1 MTDRRRS
8 SAARRAVPAAAL
20 TARASVTAFALGPA
34 ALGTTRTRRTVL
46 TLSTIV
52 RAACG
57 ALAACASAIALASG
71 PAAPDATHS
80 THAARPASAASST
93 SPMNPTSTP
102 GASGPAHAKA
112 ALDAAR
118 AKAAPPSPPTTVL
131 LPGAPPERVVDTIGR
146 GTPQVASKVDPTAA
160 VFRPDPTLAALGKRV
175 FFDPALSEPRGMSC
189 ASCHDPGRAFAPTL
203 SPAALA
209 GPRVPQGSRPGHF
222 SRRNAPSLLYVR
234 YVPRRH
240 FYQDDDA
247 LAPAPFGGLFSD
259 GRADTL
265 AEQLRG
271 PLFDPDEMNN
281 ASAAALMRKIG
292 RTGLG
297 AALAGRFGP
306 SVRRDP
312 ERMVRVLGEAMQAY
326 LQSDEMAPFS
336 SRYDAYVTKRAPLT
350 PQEMRGLALFRNPD
364 KGNCM
369 SCHTLSDTASRPE
382 RSLFTDFGYDAIAVP
397 RNRALPANRDP
408 RHFDNGLCDTAA
420 KLRWPEPTQWCAY
433 LRTPGLRNVAIK
445 ESFMHN
451 GVFDTLRDAVAFYNT
466 RSTDPARWYH
476 GRDTFDDV
484 PRAYRG
490 NVNVNSTPMNRRPG
504 TPPAMTDADVDDL
517 VAFLR
522 TLTDARYVGLMP
534 AAPDGKAAR
543 P

>member
-1 MTDRRRS
+1 MTGGKRS
-8 SAARRAVPAAAL
+8 GAARRAGA
-20 TARASVTAFALGPA
+20 AFAARGPA
-34 ALGTTRTRRTVL
+34 LAGAPGARNARRIVS
-46 TLSTIV
+46 TLAIAAVT
-52 RAACG
+52 RAAGG
-57 ALAACASAIALASG
+57 ALAACASAIAFASG
-71 PAAPDATHS
+71 AAAPGALDAVR
-80 THAARPASAASST
+80 AAYPASSL
-93 SPMNPTSTP
+93 SPARTP
-102 GASGPAHAKA
+102 GAGGAAHVKPVQE
-112 ALDAAR
+112 ALR
-118 AKAAPPSPPTTVL
+118 AKAASPSPSLLPSPPSPTTSL
-131 LPGAPPERVVDTIGR
+131 LPGAPPQRVVATIGR
-146 GTPQVASKVDPTAA
+146 GTPQIASKVDPTAA
-160 VFRPDPTLAALGKRV
+160 AFHPDPALAALGKRV
-175 FFDPALSEPRGMSC
+175 FFDPALSEPRGTSC

-203 SPAALA
+203 SRAALA

-281 ASAAALMRKIG
+281 ASPAALTRKIG
-292 RTGLG
+292 GTALG
-297 AALAGRFGP
+297 AALAERFGP

-312 ERMVRVLGEAMQAY
+312 ERMVRALGEAMQAY

-336 SRYDAYVTKRAPLT
+336 SRYDAYVMQRAPLT
-350 PQEMRGLALFRNPD
+350 PQEKRGLALFRNPD

-397 RNRALPANRDP
+397 RNRALRANRDP

-420 KLRWPEPTQWCAY
+420 KLRWPEPAQWCGY

-466 RSTDPARWYH
+466 RSTDPKRWYH

-484 PRAYRG
+484 PAAYRG
-490 NVNVNSTPMNRRPG
+490 NINVNSTPMNRRAG
-504 TPPAMTDADVDDL
+504 TPPAMTDADVDDI

>member
-1 MTDRRRS
+1 M
-8 SAARRAVPAAAL
+8 AALALAAGPAATSATKAMSTAGATDTTTTPN
-20 TARASVTAFALGPA
+20 TARAA
-34 ALGTTRTRRTVL
+34 AE
-46 TLSTIV
+46 
-52 RAACG
+52 
-57 ALAACASAIALASG
+57 
-71 PAAPDATHS
+71 
-80 THAARPASAASST
+80 
-93 SPMNPTSTP
+93 SPRS
-102 GASGPAHAKA
+102 
-112 ALDAAR
+112 
-118 AKAAPPSPPTTVL
+118 PTTVL
-131 LPGAPPERVVDTIGR
+131 LPGASPQRVVGTIGR
-146 GTPQVASKVDPTAA
+146 ATPQVASKVDTTTA
-160 VFRPDPTLAALGKRV
+160 VFRPDPALVALGRRV
-175 FFDPALSEPRGMSC
+175 FFDPRLSEPRGTSC

-209 GPRVPQGSRPGHF
+209 GPRVPQGSRVGHF

-281 ASAAALMRKIG
+281 ASPAALLRKIDGTELAAALAERV
-292 RTGLG
+292 
-297 AALAGRFGP
+297 GP
-306 SVRRDP
+306 AVRRDP
-312 ERMVRVLGEAMQAY
+312 ERMVRALGDAMQAY

-350 PQEMRGLALFRNPD
+350 PQELRGLALFKNPD

-408 RHFDNGLCDTAA
+408 RRFDNGLCDTAA
-420 KLRWPEPTQWCAY
+420 KLRWPEPTQWCGY
-433 LRTPGLRNVAIK
+433 LRTPGLRNVAVK

-466 RSTDPARWYH
+466 RSTDPKRWYH

-484 PRAYRG
+484 PAAYRG
-490 NVNVNSTPMNRRPG
+490 NINVNSTPMNRRPG

-522 TLTDARYVGLMP
+522 TLTDERYAGLMP
-534 AAPDGKAAR
+534 AMPGGKAAR

>member
-1 MTDRRRS
+1 M
-8 SAARRAVPAAAL
+8 AALALAAGPAATSATKAMSTAGATNTTNTTTTPN
-20 TARASVTAFALGPA
+20 TARAT
-34 ALGTTRTRRTVL
+34 
-46 TLSTIV
+46 
-52 RAACG
+52 
-57 ALAACASAIALASG
+57 
-71 PAAPDATHS
+71 
-80 THAARPASAASST
+80 AASSR
-93 SPMNPTSTP
+93 S
-102 GASGPAHAKA
+102 
-112 ALDAAR
+112 
-118 AKAAPPSPPTTVL
+118 PTTVL
-131 LPGAPPERVVDTIGR
+131 LPGAPPQRIVDTVGR
-146 GTPQVASKVDPTAA
+146 GTPQVASKFDTTTA
-160 VFRPDPTLAALGKRV
+160 VFRPDPALIALGRRV
-175 FFDPALSEPRGMSC
+175 FFDSRLSEPRGTSC

-281 ASAAALMRKIG
+281 ASPASLLRKIDG
-292 RTGLG
+292 TAL
-297 AALAGRFGP
+297 AVALAGRFGP
-306 SVRRDP
+306 AVRRDP
-312 ERMVRVLGEAMQAY
+312 ERTVRALGDAMQAY

-336 SRYDAYVTKRAPLT
+336 SRFDAYVTKRAPLT
-350 PQEMRGLALFRNPD
+350 PQELRGLALFKNPD

-408 RHFDNGLCDTAA
+408 RRFDNGLCDTVA
-420 KLRWPEPTQWCAY
+420 KLRWPEPTQWCGY

-466 RSTDPARWYH
+466 RSTDPKRWYH

-484 PRAYRG
+484 PAAYRG
-490 NVNVNSTPMNRRPG
+490 NINVNSTPMNRRPG
-504 TPPAMTDADVDDL
+504 TPPAMTDADIDDL

-522 TLTDARYVGLMP
+522 TLTDERYVGLMP
-534 AAPDGKAAR
+534 ATPGGKAAR

>member
-1 MTDRRRS
+1 MTGGKRS
-8 SAARRAVPAAAL
+8 GAARRAGA
-20 TARASVTAFALGPA
+20 AFAARGPA
-34 ALGTTRTRRTVL
+34 LAGAPGARNARRIVS
-46 TLSTIV
+46 TLAIAAVT
-52 RAACG
+52 RAAGG
-57 ALAACASAIALASG
+57 ALAACASAIAFASG
-71 PAAPDATHS
+71 AAAPGALDAVR
-80 THAARPASAASST
+80 AAHPASSL
-93 SPMNPTSTP
+93 SPARTP
-102 GASGPAHAKA
+102 GAGGAAHVKPVQE
-112 ALDAAR
+112 ALR
-118 AKAAPPSPPTTVL
+118 AKAASPSPSLLPSPPSPTTSL
-131 LPGAPPERVVDTIGR
+131 LPGAPPQRVVATIGR

-160 VFRPDPTLAALGKRV
+160 AFHPDP
-175 FFDPALSEPRGMSC
+175 
-189 ASCHDPGRAFAPTL
+189 
-203 SPAALA
+203 ALA

-281 ASAAALMRKIG
+281 ASPAALTRKIG
-292 RTGLG
+292 GTALG
-297 AALAGRFGP
+297 AALAERFGP

-312 ERMVRVLGEAMQAY
+312 ERMVRALGEAMQAY

-336 SRYDAYVTKRAPLT
+336 SRYDAYVMQRAPLT
-350 PQEMRGLALFRNPD
+350 PQEKRGLALFRNPD

-397 RNRALPANRDP
+397 RNRALRANRDP

-420 KLRWPEPTQWCAY
+420 KLRWPEPAQWCGY

-466 RSTDPARWYH
+466 RSTDPKRWYH

-484 PRAYRG
+484 PAAYRG
-490 NVNVNSTPMNRRPG
+490 NINVNSTPMNRRAG
-504 TPPAMTDADVDDL
+504 TPPAMTDADVDDI

>member
-1 MTDRRRS
+1 MST
-8 SAARRAVPAAAL
+8 AGATHATTTPN
-20 TARASVTAFALGPA
+20 TARATAE
-34 ALGTTRTRRTVL
+34 
-46 TLSTIV
+46 
-52 RAACG
+52 
-57 ALAACASAIALASG
+57 
-71 PAAPDATHS
+71 
-80 THAARPASAASST
+80 SSR
-93 SPMNPTSTP
+93 S
-102 GASGPAHAKA
+102 
-112 ALDAAR
+112 
-118 AKAAPPSPPTTVL
+118 PTTVL
-131 LPGAPPERVVDTIGR
+131 LPGAPPQRVVDTIGR
-146 GTPQVASKVDPTAA
+146 GTPQVASKIDTTTA
-160 VFRPDPTLAALGKRV
+160 VFRPDPALVALGRRV
-175 FFDPALSEPRGMSC
+175 FFDPRLSEPRGTSC

-281 ASAAALMRKIG
+281 ASPAALLRKIDGTELAAAL
-292 RTGLG
+292 
-297 AALAGRFGP
+297 AERFGP
-306 SVRRDP
+306 AVRRDP
-312 ERMVRVLGEAMQAY
+312 ERAVRALGDAMQAY

-336 SRYDAYVTKRAPLT
+336 SRFDAYVTKRAPLT
-350 PQEMRGLALFRNPD
+350 PQELRGLALFKNPD

-382 RSLFTDFGYDAIAVP
+382 RSLFTDFGYDAIAAP

-408 RHFDNGLCDTAA
+408 RRFDNGLCDTAA
-420 KLRWPEPTQWCAY
+420 KLRWPEPTQWCGY

-445 ESFMHN
+445 ASFMHN

-466 RSTDPARWYH
+466 RSTDPKRWYH

-484 PRAYRG
+484 PAAYRG
-490 NVNVNSTPMNRRPG
+490 NINVNSTPMNRRPG

-522 TLTDARYVGLMP
+522 TLTDERYVGLMP
-534 AAPDGKAAR
+534 ATPGGKAAR

>member
-1 MTDRRRS
+1 MTDSKRRI
-8 SAARRAVPAAAL
+8 AARRAEAAAFA
-20 TARASVTAFALGPA
+20 ARACAIAFAPGQA
-34 ALGTTRTRRTVL
+34 AFGTMRKRRPIP
-46 TLSTIV
+46 TIAIIATIA
-52 RAACG
+52 RAASG
-57 ALAACASAIALASG
+57 VLAACASAIAFASG
-71 PAAPDATHS
+71 PAAPGAT
-80 THAARPASAASST
+80 AP
-93 SPMNPTSTP
+93 
-102 GASGPAHAKA
+102 
-112 ALDAAR
+112 AR
-118 AKAAPPSPPTTVL
+118 AKPAQDAVRAGTASPPPPTTIL
-131 LPGAPPERVVDTIGR
+131 LPGAPPQRVVGTIGR

-160 VFRPDPTLAALGKRV
+160 AFRPDPALVALGKRV
-175 FFDPALSEPRGMSC
+175 FFDPALSEPRGTSC

-203 SPAALA
+203 SHAALA

-281 ASAAALMRKIG
+281 ASPAALMRKIG
-292 RTGLG
+292 GTALG
-297 AALAGRFGP
+297 AALAERFGA

-312 ERMVRVLGEAMQAY
+312 ERMARALGDAMQAY

-350 PQEMRGLALFRNPD
+350 PQELRGLALFRNPD

-420 KLRWPEPTQWCAY
+420 KLRWPEPTQWCGY
-433 LRTPGLRNVAIK
+433 LRTPGLRNVAVK

-466 RSTDPARWYH
+466 RSTDPTRWYH

-484 PRAYRG
+484 PRAHRG
-490 NVNVNSTPMNRRPG
+490 NINVNSTPMNRRPG
-504 TPPAMTDADVDDL
+504 TPPAMTDADIDDL